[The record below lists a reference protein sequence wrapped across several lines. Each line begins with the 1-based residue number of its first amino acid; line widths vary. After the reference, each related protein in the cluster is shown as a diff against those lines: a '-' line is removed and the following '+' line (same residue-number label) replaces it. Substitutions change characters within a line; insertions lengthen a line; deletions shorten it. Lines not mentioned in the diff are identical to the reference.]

1 MEQDV
6 QALQLSTAEERPS
19 GREIH
24 TFHWSNHM
32 KFQTGDEVSQ
42 GTEVLDGGSSIGGA
56 QASSTQ
62 TAPETRKPSRS
73 WEVCRKI
80 IGCPLA
86 SRGTIELQKHKNPT
100 LGWVAGGKLYR
111 TTSQSLNSSFNIA
124 HLQGFGHVFRGLFHG
139 CFQ

>member
-1 MEQDV
+1 MSGAQTAIYLWRVEQDV

-80 IGCPLA
+80 IRPPAAPVEQSSSRNTKTQLLA
-86 SRGTIELQKHKNPT
+86 GSLAGSCTELLPN
-100 LGWVAGGKLYR
+100 L
-111 TTSQSLNSSFNIA
+111 
-124 HLQGFGHVFRGLFHG
+124 
-139 CFQ
+139 